1 MSDHPFAA
9 LTPDVV
15 LDAAER
21 LGVHCDGRLLELNSF
36 ENRVF
41 RVGVENGSPLIV
53 KFYRPQRFTS
63 DAIHE
68 EHAFLR
74 ELADAELP
82 VAPALGSPS
91 LLPVDAAG
99 VAFMAALFPCLPGR
113 SADLESADNL
123 AWLGR
128 LIARMHIVGA
138 RSRFEHRATLT
149 PALARTALDAV
160 IGGLLLPEHLG
171 SRAREYGSQLTS
183 RIEKLWADAGSCAR
197 LRLHGDLHRGN
208 LLWNEGPLL
217 VDFDDAVNGPAV
229 QDLWMLLPVDDES
242 ALEALLEGYETF
254 RPFDRSELALIP
266 ALRAIRR
273 LHFAGWLSQRYADPA
288 FPRAFPYAA
297 GARFWEEEVNDWR
310 ELCS

>member
-1 MSDHPFAA
+1 M
-9 LTPDVV
+9 VR
-15 LDAAER
+15 R
-21 LGVHCDGRLLELNSF
+21 LIR
-36 ENRVF
+36 
-41 RVGVENGSPLIV
+41 
-53 KFYRPQRFTS
+53 
-63 DAIHE
+63 
-68 EHAFLR
+68 
-74 ELADAELP
+74 
-82 VAPALGSPS
+82 
-91 LLPVDAAG
+91 
-99 VAFMAALFPCLPGR
+99 AFMAALFPCLPGR

-310 ELCS
+310 ELCSRKLRPKLAQMWVCGPMADLRRSLAAASRAAVRFFELALHWSWRRPPPPRTDPLARVTPEQCAAP